1 MLQLMMLK
9 LITFSSL
16 FPSAVRPNAGLFVRE
31 RMGRVAQRIPLVV
44 VAPQAWFPFQ
54 GIIRWFRP
62 HFRPMAVRYEQMGA
76 LEIFRP
82 YYLSVPGILK
92 DFDGLSM
99 ALCSYRTVRRL
110 QRQTGA
116 SVLDVHFGYPDGY
129 AGSLLARWLGLKF
142 VVTFRGNEDRTS
154 RTSRRKHLMRCARS
168 ADLLIGVSEQ
178 LRALGE
184 SLGAPSERTCVV
196 GNGVDLSKF
205 RPIPRGEARAALGLP
220 ADVPLLITVGG
231 LVERKGFHRVIEVLP
246 KLIARHPGLRYLVV
260 GGGSPEGDNS
270 AELRAQVERLALQD
284 SVVFCGPVAPER
296 LHVYY
301 SAANVFALATRF
313 EGWANVFL
321 EAMACGL
328 PVVTTLVGGNAQV
341 VCDARLGLLVPFG
354 EPAELEAALDQALQ
368 RAWDAA
374 YLRTYA
380 ENNAWDSRIELLVR
394 HFHAVSAGNPSL
406 TSPHA

>member
-1 MLQLMMLK
+1 
-9 LITFSSL
+9 
-16 FPSAVRPNAGLFVRE
+16 
-31 RMGRVAQRIPLVV
+31 
-44 VAPQAWFPFQ
+44 
-54 GIIRWFRP
+54 
-62 HFRPMAVRYEQMGA
+62 
-76 LEIFRP
+76 
-82 YYLSVPGILK
+82 
-92 DFDGLSM
+92 
-99 ALCSYRTVRRL
+99 
-110 QRQTGA
+110 
-116 SVLDVHFGYPDGY
+116 
-129 AGSLLARWLGLKF
+129 
-142 VVTFRGNEDRTS
+142 
-154 RTSRRKHLMRCARS
+154 
-168 ADLLIGVSEQ
+168 
-178 LRALGE
+178 
-184 SLGAPSERTCVV
+184 
-196 GNGVDLSKF
+196 VDLSKF

-284 SVVFCGPVAPER
+284 RVVFCGPVAPER

>member
-1 MLQLMMLK
+1 MLK

-16 FPSAVRPNAGLFVRE
+16 FPSAARPNAGLFVRE

-54 GIIRWFRP
+54 GLIRLFRP
-62 HFRPMAVRYEQMGA
+62 HFRPMAVRHERMGG
-76 LEIFRP
+76 LEVFRP

-92 DFDGLSM
+92 GFDGLSM

-154 RTSRRKHLMRCARS
+154 RTNRRKHLMRCASS

-184 SLGAPSERTCVV
+184 SLGAASERTCVV

-205 RPIPRGEARAALGLP
+205 RPLPRSEARAALGLP
-220 ADVPLLITVGG
+220 GDVRLLITVGG
-231 LVERKGFHRVIEVLP
+231 LVERKGFHRVIDLLP
-246 KLIARHPGLRYLVV
+246 SLIARHPGLRYLIV
-260 GGGSPEGDNS
+260 GGASPEGDNS
-270 AELRAQVERLALQD
+270 AELRAQVERLALQKN
-284 SVVFCGPVAPER
+284 VVFCGPVAPEK

-301 SAANVFALATRF
+301 SAADVFALATRF

-341 VCDARLGLLVPFG
+341 IGDASLGLLVPFG
-354 EPAELEAALDQALQ
+354 EPAQLEAALDEALRRQ
-368 RAWDAA
+368 WDARH
-374 YLRTYA
+374 LRFYA

-394 HFHAVSAGNPSL
+394 HFQAVNAGQPLS
-406 TSPHA
+406 SPHA

>member
-1 MLQLMMLK
+1 MMLK

-154 RTSRRKHLMRCARS
+154 RTSRRKHLMRCASS

-205 RPIPRGEARAALGLP
+205 RPIPRGEARAAL
-220 ADVPLLITVGG
+220 
-231 LVERKGFHRVIEVLP
+231 
-246 KLIARHPGLRYLVV
+246 
-260 GGGSPEGDNS
+260 
-270 AELRAQVERLALQD
+270 
-284 SVVFCGPVAPER
+284 
-296 LHVYY
+296 
-301 SAANVFALATRF
+301 
-313 EGWANVFL
+313 
-321 EAMACGL
+321 
-328 PVVTTLVGGNAQV
+328 
-341 VCDARLGLLVPFG
+341 
-354 EPAELEAALDQALQ
+354 
-368 RAWDAA
+368 
-374 YLRTYA
+374 
-380 ENNAWDSRIELLVR
+380 
-394 HFHAVSAGNPSL
+394 
-406 TSPHA
+406 